1 MEDLTLTAPDISCA
15 HCVATITRAVGEL
28 DGVATV
34 DVDPTT
40 KQIAVR
46 FDPDRVSRD
55 RIAAVLDD
63 EGYPVAN

>member
-46 FDPDRVSRD
+46 FDPDRVSRH